1 MIRIDDTAPSESE
14 MKRETIS
21 KYRYL
26 EFRDTRST
34 TRKLKFRIE
43 GVRLATGEQLERD
56 YLSRFDKISKFSN
69 RAVFEFENEPMT

>member
-1 MIRIDDTAPSESE
+1 MIRIDDTAPTESE

-43 GVRLATGEQLERD
+43 GIE
-56 YLSRFDKISKFSN
+56 YSKTTF
-69 RAVFEFENEPMT
+69 FGF